1 MEKRPTFD
9 LTKKK
14 QQPIMKNQ
22 TKNEN
27 CNVKTNK
34 QQQKKPQMLR
44 NETCVIH
51 AYVFSMC
58 VCVSV

>member
-14 QQPIMKNQ
+14 KQPIMKNQ

-34 QQQKKPQMLR
+34 QQQKKIP
-44 NETCVIH
+44 NATK
-51 AYVFSMC
+51 
-58 VCVSV
+58 